1 MRGALGWALAL
12 AMVASAACV
21 DTPPDPLQLDG
32 GMLTVDN
39 RTSSDWQDVEIWINR
54 YFRVAVPKIAAKS
67 RFQVPLNSFVS
78 GYAQR
83 FDIRHAVIK
92 DLRLAAKQPDGTS
105 VALKK
110 DMRSGLAAL
119 GRKE

>member
-1 MRGALGWALAL
+1 MRRALWSALAL
-12 AMVASAACV
+12 VIVASTGCV
-21 DTPPDPLQLDG
+21 DIPPDPLELDG
-32 GMLTVDN
+32 GILTVDN
-39 RTSSDWQDVEIWINR
+39 RTSSDWQDVEIWINQ

-67 RFQVPLNSFVS
+67 RFQVPLNAFVS

-83 FDIRHAVIK
+83 FDIHHAVIK
-92 DLRLAAKQPDGTS
+92 DLRLAAKQPDGTP